1 MLLLMNLDNGCGW
14 TVYVDL
20 LMSNLWIY
28 LYVMSEMIIMI
39 YMMLVTIIVIYDA
52 YDEYYGI

>member
-1 MLLLMNLDNGCGW
+1 
-14 TVYVDL
+14 
-20 LMSNLWIY
+20 MSNLWIY
-28 LYVMSEMIIMI
+28 LYVMSEMIIVI